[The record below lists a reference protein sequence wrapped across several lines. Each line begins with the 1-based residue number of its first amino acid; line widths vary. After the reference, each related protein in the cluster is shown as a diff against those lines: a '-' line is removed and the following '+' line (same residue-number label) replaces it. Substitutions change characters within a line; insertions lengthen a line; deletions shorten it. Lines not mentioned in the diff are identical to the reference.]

1 MSDDI
6 EDIERIARIVYDA
19 IFQGRPT
26 VEIDGEVY
34 SVKRTSKSKVRFI
47 EHDGLTFMEQNPL
60 KSSTWAKEAREGH
73 QIMWVMRERQY
84 LARIRDGNFLDLKKR

>member
-47 EHDGLTFMEQNPL
+47 EHNGLTFMEQNPL
-60 KSSTWAKEAREGH
+60 KSSTWAKAAQEGH
-73 QIMWVMRERQY
+73 QILWVMRERQY
-84 LARIRDGNFLDLKKR
+84 LARIRDGKFLDLKKR